1 MFWAFFL
8 LLLGKLMSRRKALL
22 YSNKILRLWSL
33 IWGFLIALRYRR
45 HDWKAA
51 HGERPM
57 VMVTNHNS
65 YLDTVISY
73 VNIRGPF
80 RTLAK
85 KELLKVPIM
94 GFIFK
99 TSGIMVDR
107 SSPESR
113 KQSYDRMVES
123 MQIGESL
130 LIYPEGTQNRTQE
143 PMQPFYDGAFRL
155 AVQLQ
160 VPVLPIVTIGT
171 RRIMPQAK
179 FGRMWPGTVAQYFL
193 EPVFTEGMTE
203 ADVPGLMERV
213 RSLMVARQI
222 ALDPQYPNWK

>member
-1 MFWAFFL
+1 MLWAFFL
-8 LLLGKLMSRRKALL
+8 LLIGKLMNRRKALV
-22 YSNKILRLWSL
+22 YSNEILRLWSRV
-33 IWGFLIALRYRR
+33 WGFLIGLRFRQTG
-45 HDWKAA
+45 WKNEY
-51 HGERPM
+51 GQTPM

-65 YLDTVISY
+65 YLDTVVSY
-73 VNIRGPF
+73 VNIHAAF

-85 KELLKVPIM
+85 RELLKLPIM

-113 KQSYDRMVES
+113 KQSFERMVEGVS
-123 MQIGESL
+123 LGESL

-143 PMQPFYDGAFRL
+143 PMQQFYDGAFRL
-155 AVQLQ
+155 AVKMQ

-179 FGRMWPGTVAQYFL
+179 LGKMWPGTVSQLFL
-193 EPVFTEGMTE
+193 EPVPT
-203 ADVPGLMERV
+203 VGLGEDDIPALIERI
-213 RSLMVARQI
+213 RNAMI
-222 ALDPQYPNWK
+222 AKQAELDPKYPG